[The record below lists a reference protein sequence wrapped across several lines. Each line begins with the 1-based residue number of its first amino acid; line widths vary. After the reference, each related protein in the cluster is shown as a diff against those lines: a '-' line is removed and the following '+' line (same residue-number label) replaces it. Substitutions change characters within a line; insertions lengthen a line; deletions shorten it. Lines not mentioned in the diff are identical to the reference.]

1 MDYTATETATGS
13 VGEEFVGKMSA
24 EVERRVVIMTL
35 SLSLSTIITKASAT
49 SQELQHTLPQS

>member
-24 EVERRVVIMTL
+24 EVESLVVIMTL
-35 SLSLSTIITKASAT
+35 SLSLS
-49 SQELQHTLPQS
+49 PQ